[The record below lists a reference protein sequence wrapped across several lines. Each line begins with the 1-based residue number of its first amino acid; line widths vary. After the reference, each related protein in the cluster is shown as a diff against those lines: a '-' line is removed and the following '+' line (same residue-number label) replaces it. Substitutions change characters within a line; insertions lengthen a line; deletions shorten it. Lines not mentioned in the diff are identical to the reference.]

1 MAQDWDIKP
10 RGLACSKCQTDFIDK
25 QHYISALAFN
35 DNGYLRADFCNPCW
49 TAGGISILPYSSWQG
64 IFKAPPPQKEEPLKK
79 ENAENYLRKLMEQD
93 DASQINVIYILAVML
108 ERKKIL
114 VERDVKKREDGV
126 TIRVYE
132 HRKSGETFLIP
143 DPHLQLD
150 KLEEV
155 QQQVMDLLGWQK
167 KDKPGT
173 EPAEANKPETPA
185 AEKPAE

>member
-10 RGLACSKCQTDFIDK
+10 RGLACAKCKTDFADK
-25 QHYISALAFN
+25 QQYNSALAFN
-35 DNGYLRADFCNPCW
+35 DDGYLRADFCDSCW
-49 TAGGISILPYSSWQG
+49 SAGGINILPYSSWQG
-64 IFKAPPPQKEEPLKK
+64 VFKAPPPQKEEPLKK
-79 ENAENYLRKLMEQD
+79 ESAENYLRKLMEQD

-108 ERKKIL
+108 ERKRIL
-114 VERDVKKREDGV
+114 AERDVKKREDGM

-167 KDKPGT
+167 KDKQGQEEKKEEP
-173 EPAEANKPETPA
+173 PAEQD
-185 AEKPAE
+185 